1 MSTTHTPGP
10 WAVDVM
16 PGEVVVYE
24 AVTLENI
31 DICKMGGNNNDG
43 ANARLIAA
51 APDMLAALRA
61 ALKALQTCMDGDYS
75 TGHVIHPYHDE
86 KQCAAAEEA
95 CAAAIAKAVTA

>member
-1 MSTTHTPGP
+1 MSAKHTPGP

-24 AVTLENI
+24 AVTLKNI

-51 APDMLAALRA
+51 APDMLAALQA
-61 ALKALQTCMDGDYS
+61 SIALADKNRPRFDVRG
-75 TGHVIHPYHDE
+75 
-86 KQCAAAEEA
+86 AE
-95 CAAAIAKAVTA
+95 CQSVYDMCVSAIAKTVKP